1 MDTSR
6 VDVSMQCLG
15 KRLEVLRKRNDLNIL
30 QNEVSMLES
39 ELRQLE
45 MQAEE
50 LHIIDGTGEMP
61 ERTEERPRRHLPDIP
76 PGRRETVTI
85 REPPLLHLYDESSIV
100 GTGDESS
107 NTAMQ
112 GGSAELAIGPVTS
125 TPSAPTPRAP
135 EPTGTTAIKPHD
147 KSGAKIKPATF
158 DGTVHWTDYKAHF
171 DACAELNGWTEKEKG
186 LYLAVSLR
194 GQAQGVFGNLSSKS
208 NDYKEL
214 STALQERFAPPNQ
227 TELYRVQLK
236 ERRQKATESLTEL
249 GQDVWRLTNLAYPTA
264 PADLRE
270 TLAKEQFID
279 ALVSSDMRLRIKQAR
294 PTSLNMAVRH
304 AVELEAFNKAE
315 RKHLEGQGFMRAT
328 NQEVTKENNTF
339 YELKTL
345 QDSML
350 QMQKTLEGMRRRDNA
365 NIVL

>member
-1 MDTSR
+1 MDDIGAR
-6 VDVSMQCLG
+6 VDVSMQTLG
-15 KRLEVLRKRNDLNIL
+15 QRLEVMKKRNEMSLM
-30 QNEVSMLES
+30 QNEILMLES

-45 MQAEE
+45 MQGDDLRSEE
-50 LHIIDGTGEMP
+50 
-61 ERTEERPRRHLPDIP
+61 RASERPRRHLPDIP
-76 PGRRETVTI
+76 VGRLETVTI
-85 REPPLLHLYDESSIV
+85 REPPVLPLYDDSSIV
-100 GTGDESS
+100 GAGSGQSIGD
-107 NTAMQ
+107 MQ
-112 GGSAELAIGPVTS
+112 GIGSGGFRSGPVTS
-125 TPSAPTPRAP
+125 TPSAPVSQPVEQTSISAV
-135 EPTGTTAIKPHD
+135 KSHD
-147 KSGAKIKPATF
+147 KSSVKLKPATF

-171 DACAELNGWTEKEKG
+171 DASAELNGWTDKEKG

-214 STALQERFAPPNQ
+214 SNALQERFAPPNQ

-236 ERRQKATESLTEL
+236 ERRQKASESLTEL
-249 GQDVWRLTNLAYPTA
+249 GQDIWRLTNLAYPTA

-315 RKHLEGQGFMRAT
+315 RKHLEGQGYMRAT
-328 NQEVTKENNTF
+328 NQQETNEQSKPDE
-339 YELKTL
+339 YKTL
-345 QDSML
+345 QESVL
-350 QMQKTLEGMRRRDNA
+350 KRR
-365 NIVL
+365 